1 MRAEQRRPARWIA
14 WITSSFPVRQRAST
28 RYAPRCER
36 PRLWNGAGGEIRR
49 HRKAAGKAHKARQA
63 WGRPQPWTAEGGGA
77 RKREVLTVF
86 RRRRNA
92 VRWSRKGALRRKSRR
107 HRFKPG
113 QGLGRVVAT
122 RRKIRTVVGSR
133 RRFAGNREAE
143 RVTRD
148 RKVSRRRLIVP
159 NGREADIAQGGGAPK
174 LRLSFFCANQRR
186 PPPL

>member
-1 MRAEQRRPARWIA
+1 M
-14 WITSSFPVRQRAST
+14 
-28 RYAPRCER
+28 
-36 PRLWNGAGGEIRR
+36 
-49 HRKAAGKAHKARQA
+49 
-63 WGRPQPWTAEGGGA
+63 
-77 RKREVLTVF
+77 
-86 RRRRNA
+86 
-92 VRWSRKGALRRKSRR
+92 RWSRKGALRRKSRR
-107 HRFKPG
+107 HRFKSG

-174 LRLSFFCANQRR
+174 LRLSLFFAPISAVRHPFSRR
-186 PPPL
+186 RIGGTPSADRASDRQSQAVVARSYRAMRAVGS